1 MDYNEI
7 SSHEWSNVIYILILI
22 VLLIMGFSRKDL
34 PIKKVFEFTGL
45 WIVFALVA
53 LVLYSYRF
61 EIIEIKDRVLSDLFP
76 AKAINKNQEQ
86 LILNIAQDGHYYLN
100 VKIKNNEVRFMI
112 DTGASDVVIDEKIAL
127 KLGYDL
133 KKINYNKVFQTANGQ
148 SYGAS
153 ISFDE
158 VDVSGVKFYN
168 VQASI
173 TNSDLV
179 IPLLG
184 MSFLQ
189 KFYKYE
195 FFRDKLI
202 LTL

>member
-1 MDYNEI
+1 MDYNAI
-7 SSHEWSNVIYILILI
+7 SSHEWSNVIYILIL
-22 VLLIMGFSRKDL
+22 VALLIMGFSRKDL
-34 PIKKVFEFTGL
+34 PIKKIFEFTGL
-45 WIVFALVA
+45 WIAFALVA

-61 EIIEIKDRVLSDLFP
+61 EFFEVKDRVLSDLFP
-76 AKAINKNQEQ
+76 SKAINKNHKQ
-86 LILNIAQDGHYYLN
+86 LVLNIAQDGHYYLN
-100 VKIKNNEVRFMI
+100 VKIKNQIVRFMI
-112 DTGASDVVIDEKIAL
+112 DTGASDLVIDEKIAL
-127 KLGYDL
+127 KLGYNL
-133 KKINYNKVFQTANGQ
+133 QNINYNKVFQTANGQ

-153 ISFDE
+153 IDFDE
-158 VDVSGVKFYN
+158 VEVSGIKFYN

>member
-22 VLLIMGFSRKDL
+22 VLLIMGFSHKEM
-34 PIKKVFEFTGL
+34 PIKKIFEFVGL
-45 WIVFALVA
+45 WIVFALLA

-61 EIIEIKDRVLSDLFP
+61 EFSETKDRVLSDLFP
-76 AKAINKNQEQ
+76 SKAINKNHEQ

-100 VKIKNNEVRFMI
+100 VKIKNQEVRFMI
-112 DTGASDVVIDEKIAL
+112 DTGASDVVIDEKIAS

-158 VDVSGVKFYN
+158 VDVSGIKFYN

-195 FFRDKLI
+195 FYRDKLI

>member
-1 MDYNEI
+1 MNYNAI
-7 SSHEWSNVIYILILI
+7 SSHEWSNVIYILILV

-34 PIKKVFEFTGL
+34 PTKKIFEFTGL
-45 WIVFALVA
+45 WVLFALLA
-53 LVLYSYRF
+53 LILYSYRF
-61 EIIEIKDRVLSDLFP
+61 EIGEIKDRVLSDLFP
-76 AKAINKNQEQ
+76 AKAINKNHEK

-100 VKIKNNEVRFMI
+100 VKIRNQEVRFMI
-112 DTGASDVVIDEKIAL
+112 DTGASDMVIDEKIAL
-127 KLGYDL
+127 KLGFDL
-133 KKINYNKVFQTANGQ
+133 RNINYNKIFQTANGQ

-153 ISFDE
+153 IYFDE

>member
-1 MDYNEI
+1 MDYNAI
-7 SSHEWSNVIYILILI
+7 SSHDWSNVIYILILI
-22 VLLIMGFSRKDL
+22 MLLIMGFSRKDL
-34 PIKKVFEFTGL
+34 PIKKIFEFAGL
-45 WIVFALVA
+45 WLLFALVA
-53 LVLYSYRF
+53 LILYSYRF
-61 EIIEIKDRVLSDLFP
+61 EVGEIKDRVLSDLFP
-76 AKAINKNQEQ
+76 AKAINKNQEK

-100 VKIKNNEVRFMI
+100 VKIKNQEVRFMI
-112 DTGASDVVIDEKIAL
+112 DTGASDMVIDEKIAI

-133 KKINYNKVFQTANGQ
+133 RKINYNKIFQTANGQ

-153 ISFDE
+153 IYFDE
-158 VDVSGVKFYN
+158 IDVSGVKFYN

>member
-1 MDYNEI
+1 MDYNAI
-7 SSHEWSNVIYILILI
+7 SSHDWSNVIYILILI
-22 VLLIMGFSRKDL
+22 MLLIMGFSRKDL
-34 PIKKVFEFTGL
+34 PIKKIFEFAGL
-45 WIVFALVA
+45 WILFALMA
-53 LVLYSYRF
+53 LILYSYRF
-61 EIIEIKDRVLSDLFP
+61 EVGEIKDRVLSDLFP
-76 AKAINKNQEQ
+76 AKAINKNQEK

-100 VKIKNNEVRFMI
+100 VMIKNQEVRFMI
-112 DTGASDVVIDEKIAL
+112 DTGASDMVIDEKIAL
-127 KLGYDL
+127 KLGYDIRN
-133 KKINYNKVFQTANGQ
+133 INYNKIFQTANGQ

-153 ISFDE
+153 IYFDE

-179 IPLLG
+179 TPLLG

>member
-1 MDYNEI
+1 MDYNAI
-7 SSHEWSNVIYILILI
+7 SSHEWSNVIYILIL
-22 VLLIMGFSRKDL
+22 VALLIMGFSRKDL
-34 PIKKVFEFTGL
+34 PIKKIFEFTGL
-45 WIVFALVA
+45 WIAFALVA

-61 EIIEIKDRVLSDLFP
+61 EFFEVKDRVLSDLFP
-76 AKAINKNQEQ
+76 SKAINKNHKQ
-86 LILNIAQDGHYYLN
+86 LVLNIAQDGHYYLN

-112 DTGASDVVIDEKIAL
+112 DTGASDMVIDEKIAL

-133 KKINYNKVFQTANGQ
+133 RNINYNKIFQTANGQ

-158 VDVSGVKFYN
+158 VDVSGIKFYN

>member
-22 VLLIMGFSRKDL
+22 VFLIMGFSRKDL
-34 PIKKVFEFTGL
+34 PTKKIFEFSGL
-45 WIVFALVA
+45 WILLTL
-53 LVLYSYRF
+53 LVLILYSFRF
-61 EIIEIKDRVLSDLFP
+61 EIGEIKDRVLSDLFP
-76 AKAINKNQEQ
+76 TKAINKNQEK

-100 VKIKNNEVRFMI
+100 VKIRNQEVRFMI
-112 DTGASDVVIDEKIAL
+112 DTGASDMVIDEKIAL
-127 KLGYDL
+127 KLGFDL
-133 KKINYNKVFQTANGQ
+133 QNINYDKIFQTANGQ

-153 ISFDE
+153 IYFDE
-158 VDVSGVKFYN
+158 VDVSGIKFYN

>member
-22 VLLIMGFSRKDL
+22 ALLIMGFSRKEM
-34 PIKKVFEFTGL
+34 PIKKIFEFAGL
-45 WIVFALVA
+45 WILLALLA
-53 LVLYSYRF
+53 LILYSYRF
-61 EIIEIKDRVLSDLFP
+61 EVNEIKDRVLSDLFP
-76 AKAINKNQEQ
+76 SKAINKNHEQ
-86 LILNIAQDGHYYLN
+86 LVLNIAQDGHYYLN
-100 VKIKNNEVRFMI
+100 VKIKNQEVRFMI
-112 DTGASDVVIDEKIAL
+112 DTGASDMVIDEKIAL

-133 KKINYNKVFQTANGQ
+133 RNINYNKIFQTANGQ

>member
-1 MDYNEI
+1 MDYNAI
-7 SSHEWSNVIYILILI
+7 SSHEWSNVIYILIL
-22 VLLIMGFSRKDL
+22 VALLIMGFSRKDL
-34 PIKKVFEFTGL
+34 PIKKIFEFTGL

-53 LVLYSYRF
+53 LILYSYRF
-61 EIIEIKDRVLSDLFP
+61 EVGEIKDRVLSDLFP
-76 AKAINKNQEQ
+76 AKAINKNHEK
-86 LILNIAQDGHYYLN
+86 LVLNIAQDGHYYLN
-100 VKIKNNEVRFMI
+100 VKIKNQEVRFMI
-112 DTGASDVVIDEKIAL
+112 DTGASDMVIDEKIAI

-133 KKINYNKVFQTANGQ
+133 KKINYNKIFQTANGQ

-158 VDVSGVKFYN
+158 VDVSGIKFYN

>member
-1 MDYNEI
+1 
-7 SSHEWSNVIYILILI
+7 
-22 VLLIMGFSRKDL
+22 
-34 PIKKVFEFTGL
+34 L

-61 EIIEIKDRVLSDLFP
+61 EFFEVKDRVLSDLFP
-76 AKAINKNQEQ
+76 SKAINKNHKQ
-86 LILNIAQDGHYYLN
+86 LVLNIAQDGHYYLN

-133 KKINYNKVFQTANGQ
+133 KKINYDKVFQTANGQ

-153 ISFDE
+153 IYFDE
-158 VDVSGVKFYN
+158 VDVSGIKFYN

>member
-1 MDYNEI
+1 MTTQITHY
-7 SSHEWSNVIYILILI
+7 SI
-22 VLLIMGFSRKDL
+22 VPKNGKIVPGLFNSMQEAFREVKRLGFELKD
-34 PIKKVFEFTGL
+34 VE
-45 WIVFALVA
+45 
-53 LVLYSYRF
+53 YRS
-61 EIIEIKDRVLSDLFP
+61 IIE
-76 AKAINKNQEQ
+76 
-86 LILNIAQDGHYYLN
+86 N
-100 VKIKNNEVRFMI
+100 VKIKNQEVRFMI
-112 DTGASDVVIDEKIAL
+112 DTGASDVVIDEKIAS

-158 VDVSGVKFYN
+158 VDVSGIKFYN

-195 FFRDKLI
+195 FYRDKLI

>member
-7 SSHEWSNVIYILILI
+7 SSHEWLNVIYILILI
-22 VLLIMGFSRKDL
+22 ILLIMGFSRKEL
-34 PIKKVFEFTGL
+34 PMKKIFEFTGL

-53 LVLYSYRF
+53 LILYSYRF

-76 AKAINKNQEQ
+76 SKAINKNHKQ
-86 LILNIAQDGHYYLN
+86 LVLNISQDGHYYLN
-100 VKIKNNEVRFMI
+100 VKIKNYEVRFMI
-112 DTGASDVVIDEKIAL
+112 DTGASDVVIDERIAL

-133 KKINYNKVFQTANGQ
+133 QNIKYDKIFQTANGQ
-148 SYGAS
+148 SAGAS
-153 ISFDE
+153 IYFDE

-173 TNSDLV
+173 TNADLV

-195 FFRDKLI
+195 FYRDKLI

>member
-7 SSHEWSNVIYILILI
+7 SSHEWLNVIYILILI
-22 VLLIMGFSRKDL
+22 ILLIMGFSRKEL
-34 PIKKVFEFTGL
+34 PMKKIFEFTGL

-53 LVLYSYRF
+53 LILYSYRF

-76 AKAINKNQEQ
+76 SKAINKNHKQ
-86 LILNIAQDGHYYLN
+86 LVLNISQDGHYYLN
-100 VKIKNNEVRFMI
+100 VKIKNYEVKFMV

-133 KKINYNKVFQTANGQ
+133 QNIKYDKIFQTANGQ
-148 SYGAS
+148 SAGAS
-153 ISFDE
+153 IYFDE

-173 TNSDLV
+173 TNADLV

-195 FFRDKLI
+195 FYRDKLI

>member
-1 MDYNEI
+1 MDYNAI
-7 SSHEWSNVIYILILI
+7 SSHEWSNVIYILIL
-22 VLLIMGFSRKDL
+22 VALLIMGFSRKDL
-34 PIKKVFEFTGL
+34 PIKKIFEFTGL

-61 EIIEIKDRVLSDLFP
+61 EFFEVKDRVLSDLFP
-76 AKAINKNQEQ
+76 SKAINKNHKQ
-86 LILNIAQDGHYYLN
+86 LVLNIAQDGHYYLN
-100 VKIKNNEVRFMI
+100 VTIKNNEVRFMI
-112 DTGASDVVIDEKIAL
+112 DTGASDMVIDEKIAL

-133 KKINYNKVFQTANGQ
+133 RNINYNKIFQTANGQ

-158 VDVSGVKFYN
+158 VDVSGIKFYN

>member
-1 MDYNEI
+1 MDYNAI
-7 SSHEWSNVIYILILI
+7 SSHEWSNVIYILIL
-22 VLLIMGFSRKDL
+22 VALLIMGFSRKDL
-34 PIKKVFEFTGL
+34 PIKKIFEFTGL

-61 EIIEIKDRVLSDLFP
+61 EFFEVKDRVLSDLFP
-76 AKAINKNQEQ
+76 SKAINKNHKQ
-86 LILNIAQDGHYYLN
+86 LVLNIAQDGHYYLN

>member
-1 MDYNEI
+1 MEYSEI
-7 SSHEWSNVIYILILI
+7 SSYEWSNVIYILILI
-22 VLLIMGFSRKDL
+22 VLLIMGFSRKEL
-34 PIKKVFEFTGL
+34 PLKKIFEYTGL
-45 WIVFALVA
+45 WIAFALIA
-53 LVLYSYRF
+53 LIFYSYRF
-61 EIIEIKDRVLSDLFP
+61 EFSEIKDRVLSDLFP
-76 AKAINKNQEQ
+76 SKAINKNHEQ
-86 LILNIAQDGHYYLN
+86 LVLNIAQDGHYYLN
-100 VKIKNNEVRFMI
+100 VKIKNQIVRFMI
-112 DTGASDVVIDEKIAL
+112 DTGASDMVIDEKMAV
-127 KLGYDL
+127 KLGFNLNNIIYD
-133 KKINYNKVFQTANGQ
+133 KIFQTANGQ

-153 ISFDE
+153 IYFDE

-173 TNSDLV
+173 TNSNLI

-195 FFRDKLI
+195 FYRDKLI

>member
-1 MDYNEI
+1 MEYNEI
-7 SSHEWSNVIYILILI
+7 SSHEWLNVIYILILI
-22 VLLIMGFSRKDL
+22 ILLIMGFSRKEL
-34 PIKKVFEFTGL
+34 PMKKIFEFTGL
-45 WIVFALVA
+45 WVVFALVA
-53 LVLYSYRF
+53 LILYSYRF

-76 AKAINKNQEQ
+76 SKAINKNHKQ
-86 LILNIAQDGHYYLN
+86 LVLNISQDGHYYLN
-100 VKIKNNEVRFMI
+100 VKIKNYEVKFMV
-112 DTGASDVVIDEKIAL
+112 DTGASDVVIDERIAL
-127 KLGYDL
+127 KLGYNLQNIKYD
-133 KKINYNKVFQTANGQ
+133 KIFQTANGQ
-148 SYGAS
+148 SAGAS
-153 ISFDE
+153 IYFDE

-173 TNSDLV
+173 TNADLV

-195 FFRDKLI
+195 FYRDKLI

>member
-1 MDYNEI
+1 MDYNAI
-7 SSHEWSNVIYILILI
+7 TSHEWSNVIYILIL
-22 VLLIMGFSRKDL
+22 VALLIMGFSRKDL
-34 PIKKVFEFTGL
+34 PIKKIFEFTGL

-61 EIIEIKDRVLSDLFP
+61 EFFEVKDRVLSDLFP
-76 AKAINKNQEQ
+76 SKAINKNHKQ
-86 LILNIAQDGHYYLN
+86 LVLNIAQDGHYYLN

>member
-1 MDYNEI
+1 
-7 SSHEWSNVIYILILI
+7 
-22 VLLIMGFSRKDL
+22 
-34 PIKKVFEFTGL
+34 
-45 WIVFALVA
+45 
-53 LVLYSYRF
+53 
-61 EIIEIKDRVLSDLFP
+61 
-76 AKAINKNQEQ
+76 
-86 LILNIAQDGHYYLN
+86 
-100 VKIKNNEVRFMI
+100 
-112 DTGASDVVIDEKIAL
+112 VVIDEKIAL

-133 KKINYNKVFQTANGQ
+133 RKINYNKIFQTANGQ

-153 ISFDE
+153 IYFDE

>member
-1 MDYNEI
+1 MDYNAI
-7 SSHEWSNVIYILILI
+7 SSHEWSNVIYILIL
-22 VLLIMGFSRKDL
+22 VVFLIMGFSSKDL
-34 PIKKVFEFTGL
+34 PIKKIFEFTGL

-61 EIIEIKDRVLSDLFP
+61 EFLEVKDRVLSDLFP
-76 AKAINKNQEQ
+76 AKAINKNHKQ
-86 LILNIAQDGHYYLN
+86 LVLNIAQDGHYYLN

-112 DTGASDVVIDEKIAL
+112 DTGASDMVIDEKIAL

-153 ISFDE
+153 IYFDE
-158 VDVSGVKFYN
+158 VDVSGIKFNN

>member
-1 MDYNEI
+1 MDYNAI
-7 SSHEWSNVIYILILI
+7 SSHEWSNVIYILIL
-22 VLLIMGFSRKDL
+22 VALLIMGFLRKDL
-34 PIKKVFEFTGL
+34 PIKKIFEFTGL
-45 WIVFALVA
+45 WIAFALVA

-61 EIIEIKDRVLSDLFP
+61 EFFEVKDRVLSDLFP
-76 AKAINKNQEQ
+76 SKAINKNHKQ
-86 LILNIAQDGHYYLN
+86 LVLNIAQDGHYYLN

-112 DTGASDVVIDEKIAL
+112 DTGASDMVIDEKIAL

-133 KKINYNKVFQTANGQ
+133 RNINYNKIFQTANGQ

-158 VDVSGVKFYN
+158 VDVSGIKFYN

>member
-7 SSHEWSNVIYILILI
+7 SSREWTNVIYILILI
-22 VLLIMGFSRKDL
+22 ALLFMGFSRKEM
-34 PIKKVFEFTGL
+34 PIKKIFEYAGL

-61 EIIEIKDRVLSDLFP
+61 EIFEVKNRVFADLFP
-76 AKAINKNQEQ
+76 SQAINKNHQQ
-86 LILNIAQDGHYYLN
+86 LTINISQDGHYYIN
-100 VKIKNNEVRFMI
+100 VRIKNFPVRFMI

-133 KKINYNKVFQTANGQ
+133 RNIRYDKIFQTANGQ

-153 ISFDE
+153 IYFDE

-195 FFRDKLI
+195 FYRDKLI

>member
-1 MDYNEI
+1 MDYNAI
-7 SSHEWSNVIYILILI
+7 SSHEWSNVIYILIL
-22 VLLIMGFSRKDL
+22 VALLIMGFSRKDL
-34 PIKKVFEFTGL
+34 PIKKIFEFTGL

-61 EIIEIKDRVLSDLFP
+61 EFFEVKDRVLSDLFP
-76 AKAINKNQEQ
+76 SKAINKNHKQ
-86 LILNIAQDGHYYLN
+86 LVLNIAQDGHYYLN

-158 VDVSGVKFYN
+158 VDVSGIKFYN

>member
-1 MDYNEI
+1 MDYNAI
-7 SSHEWSNVIYILILI
+7 SSHDWSNVIYILILI
-22 VLLIMGFSRKDL
+22 MLLIMGFSRKDL
-34 PIKKVFEFTGL
+34 PIKKIFEFAGL
-45 WIVFALVA
+45 WILFALMA
-53 LVLYSYRF
+53 LILYSYRF
-61 EIIEIKDRVLSDLFP
+61 EVGEIKDRILSDLFP
-76 AKAINKNQEQ
+76 AKAINKNQEK

-100 VKIKNNEVRFMI
+100 VKIKNQEVRFMI
-112 DTGASDVVIDEKIAL
+112 DTGASDMVIDEKIAL
-127 KLGYDL
+127 KLGYDIRN
-133 KKINYNKVFQTANGQ
+133 INYNKIFQTANGQ

-153 ISFDE
+153 IYVDE

-179 IPLLG
+179 TPLLG

>member
-7 SSHEWSNVIYILILI
+7 SSREWSNVIYILILI
-22 VLLIMGFSRKDL
+22 VLLIMGFSRKEM

-45 WIVFALVA
+45 WIIFALVA
-53 LVLYSYRF
+53 LILYSYRF
-61 EIIEIKDRVLSDLFP
+61 EFSEIKDRVLSDLFP
-76 AKAINKNQEQ
+76 SKAINKNHEQ
-86 LILNIAQDGHYYLN
+86 LVLNIAQDGHYYLN
-100 VKIKNNEVRFMI
+100 VKIKNQTVRFMI
-112 DTGASDVVIDEKIAL
+112 DTGASDMVIDEKIAL
-127 KLGYDL
+127 KLGYNL
-133 KKINYNKVFQTANGQ
+133 EKINYNKIFQTANGQ

-153 ISFDE
+153 IYFDE

-173 TNSDLV
+173 TNSDLI

-195 FFRDKLI
+195 FYRDKLI

>member
-34 PIKKVFEFTGL
+34 PIKKIFEFSGL
-45 WIVFALVA
+45 WILFALVA

-76 AKAINKNQEQ
+76 SKAINKNQKQ
-86 LILNIAQDGHYYLN
+86 LVLNIAQDGHYYLN
-100 VKIKNNEVRFMI
+100 VKIKNHEVRFMI

-133 KKINYNKVFQTANGQ
+133 QKINYDKVFQTANGQ

>member
-1 MDYNEI
+1 
-7 SSHEWSNVIYILILI
+7 
-22 VLLIMGFSRKDL
+22 MGFSRKDL
-34 PIKKVFEFTGL
+34 PTKKIFEFSGL
-45 WIVFALVA
+45 WILLTL
-53 LVLYSYRF
+53 LVLILYSFRF
-61 EIIEIKDRVLSDLFP
+61 EIGEIKDRVLSDLFP
-76 AKAINKNQEQ
+76 TKAINKNQEK

-100 VKIKNNEVRFMI
+100 VKIRNQEVRFMI
-112 DTGASDVVIDEKIAL
+112 DTGASDMVIDEKIAL
-127 KLGYDL
+127 KLGFDL
-133 KKINYNKVFQTANGQ
+133 QNINYDKIFQTANGQ

-153 ISFDE
+153 IYFDE
-158 VDVSGVKFYN
+158 VDVSGIKFYN

>member
-1 MDYNEI
+1 MDYNAI
-7 SSHEWSNVIYILILI
+7 SSHEWSNVIYILIL
-22 VLLIMGFSRKDL
+22 VALLIMGFSRKDL
-34 PIKKVFEFTGL
+34 PIKKIFEFTGL

-61 EIIEIKDRVLSDLFP
+61 EFFEVKDRVLSDLFP
-76 AKAINKNQEQ
+76 SKAINKNHKQ
-86 LILNIAQDGHYYLN
+86 LVLNIAQDGHYYLN

-133 KKINYNKVFQTANGQ
+133 KKINYDKVFQTANGQ

-153 ISFDE
+153 IYFDE
-158 VDVSGVKFYN
+158 VDVSGIKFYN

>member
-22 VLLIMGFSRKDL
+22 ALLIMGFSRKEM

-45 WIVFALVA
+45 WIIFALVA
-53 LVLYSYRF
+53 LILYSYRF
-61 EIIEIKDRVLSDLFP
+61 EFSEIKDRVLSDLFP
-76 AKAINKNQEQ
+76 SKAINKNQEQ

-100 VKIKNNEVRFMI
+100 IKIKNHEVRFMI

-133 KKINYNKVFQTANGQ
+133 QKINYDKVFQTANGQ

-173 TNSDLV
+173 TNSNLV

>member
-7 SSHEWSNVIYILILI
+7 SSREWLNVIYILILI
-22 VLLIMGFSRKDL
+22 ILLIMGFSRKEL
-34 PIKKVFEFTGL
+34 PMKKIFEFTGL

-53 LVLYSYRF
+53 LILYSYRF

-76 AKAINKNQEQ
+76 SKAINKNHKQ
-86 LILNIAQDGHYYLN
+86 LVLNISQDGHYYLN
-100 VKIKNNEVRFMI
+100 VKIKNYEVKFMV

-127 KLGYDL
+127 KLGYNLQNIKYD
-133 KKINYNKVFQTANGQ
+133 KIFQTANGQ
-148 SYGAS
+148 SAGAS
-153 ISFDE
+153 IYFDQ

-173 TNSDLV
+173 TNADLV

-195 FFRDKLI
+195 FYRDKLI